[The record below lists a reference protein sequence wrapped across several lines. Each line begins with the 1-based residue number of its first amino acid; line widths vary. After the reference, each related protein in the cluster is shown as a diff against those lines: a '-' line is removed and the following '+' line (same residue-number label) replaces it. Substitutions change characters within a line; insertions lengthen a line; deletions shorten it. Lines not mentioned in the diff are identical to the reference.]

1 MTATAEAAAA
11 DSRREQAARFLNFFF
26 YGMSRGYV
34 EFRFTDGSPKRKPA
48 RKPAFFALP
57 VNAAQAAREAL
68 GEGGGANVFFG
79 PAPRYRVP
87 GSKGPAADEDVL
99 MTTCLWVDL
108 DYRRAE
114 GGAVEAI
121 RRAEEFP
128 LRPSVVVDS
137 DFGRQLYFVFN
148 EPATAGRL
156 LAWDRSMRSLAELFG
171 AGSDVRPS
179 AVLPLPGS
187 DHAQDGAGA
196 AAPALVS
203 DADSAWLRYGLEEL
217 EGPIRRQLELRRADR
232 RRAGAAKDG
241 KGEESATRGA
251 PADGPSDEPGRGPAD
266 AGPAGGVADDA
277 LPPSYERET
286 DGSVWFRPP
295 PADSDRRPPRPVKVS
310 NSYLRIAR
318 IQEDVESGEISF
330 AVEFDYLGRV
340 RSALIG
346 RSQMADARR
355 LVAALAGGGAPVTS
369 NNARAVV
376 SYLTAYE
383 HAFGAAIPRA
393 KVTGR
398 FGRLGEGGPFY
409 LPGATDAVEFR
420 PAAYGDAAV
429 YRALSS
435 RRGTLQGW
443 AEMMRGIAGEDFFVP
458 QAAVLAALVPPLQAG
473 LRIPNFILDING
485 NSSTG
490 KSTSLKLAASVYGRP
505 SDPDSLI
512 MQWMNTRLAV
522 EHVAGLCSGLPI
534 FLDDAQHC
542 PAELKRSLVYLI
554 ANGRGKGRVS
564 RGTGVR
570 ETPSWHTVALST
582 SEEPLHRASPHEGAR
597 GRILSI
603 GGATPPFPSGMNSF
617 VQAVEREAAENHG
630 HAGELYV
637 RHLNGWPDS
646 AWAAWRQRYWS
657 ARQELA
663 RPGSSNLVDRVGGYV
678 AAIQVAGEIAR
689 NLFGMP
695 FDPGAVARWLMG
707 HVAEDET
714 AQNYVAVALGAL
726 ADHYVKNVRH
736 FAGDGRHE
744 SDRSAA
750 VHGASKSGEFVG
762 FLASTVDAVFRRHNL
777 NRFTVLNRMTETG
790 LLHATENYRHTK
802 KVGVGGLKHRMV
814 CVKWSALF
822 PEDPAAGQ
830 PT

>member
-1 MTATAEAAAA
+1 MIAAAKIGAA
-11 DSRREQAARFLNFFF
+11 DSRYEQAARFLNFLF
-26 YGMSRGYV
+26 YGLSRGYV
-34 EFRFTDGSPKRKPA
+34 EFRFTDGSPRRKPT
-48 RKPAFFALP
+48 RKPAFYALP

-87 GSKGPAADEDVL
+87 TSKGPAADEDVL

-128 LRPSVVVDS
+128 LRPSAVVDS

-171 AGSDVRPS
+171 AGGDVRPS
-179 AVLPLPGS
+179 SVLPLPGS
-187 DHAQDGAGA
+187 DHAQDGAA

-203 DADSAWLRYGLEEL
+203 EADSAWLRYGLEEL
-217 EGPIRRQLELRRADR
+217 EGPLRRQLELRRANQ
-232 RRAGAAKDG
+232 RRAGAPKEKKVEGAAAARAATDG
-241 KGEESATRGA
+241 GPGEESGRC
-251 PADGPSDEPGRGPAD
+251 PSERGPAK
-266 AGPAGGVADDA
+266 GVVANA
-277 LPPSYERET
+277 LPPSYERDA
-286 DGSVWFRPP
+286 DGSVWFRPQP
-295 PADSDRRPPRPVKVS
+295 SDSDRRPPRPVKVS

-318 IQEDVESGEISF
+318 VQEDVESGEISF
-330 AVEFDYLGRV
+330 AIEFDYLGRV
-340 RSALIG
+340 RSAVIS

-355 LVAALAGGGAPVTS
+355 LVTALAGGGAPVTS

-383 HAFGAAIPRA
+383 HAFGAVVPRA

-398 FGRLGEGGPFY
+398 FGRLREDGPFY

-420 PAAYGDAAV
+420 PALYGDAAV

-435 RRGTLQGW
+435 RRGSLQGW
-443 AEMMRGIAGEDFFVP
+443 AEMMRQIAGEDFYVP
-458 QAAVLAALVPPLQAG
+458 QAAVLAALVPPLQAR
-473 LRIPNFILDING
+473 LQIPNFILDING

-505 SDPDSLI
+505 SDPDSLV

-554 ANGRGKGRVS
+554 ANGRGKGRVA

-603 GGATPPFPSGMNSF
+603 GGATPPFPSGMSSF
-617 VQAVEREAAENHG
+617 VQALEREAAENHG
-630 HAGELYV
+630 HPGELYV
-637 RHLNGWPDS
+637 RHLNGWADS
-646 AWAAWRQRYWS
+646 AWEAWRQRYWA
-657 ARQELA
+657 ARQELF
-663 RPGSSNLVDRVGGYV
+663 RGGSSNLVDRVSGYV
-678 AAIQVAGEIAR
+678 AAVQVAGEIAR
-689 NLFGMP
+689 KLFGLP
-695 FDPGAVARWLMG
+695 FDPAAVARWLMG
-707 HVAEDET
+707 HVAEDEA
-714 AQNYVAVALGAL
+714 AQNYVALALGAM

-736 FAGDGRHE
+736 FAGDGRHN

-750 VHGASKSGEFVG
+750 VHGAAKTNEFVG
-762 FLASTVDAVFRRHNL
+762 FLASTVDAIFRRHNL
-777 NRFTVLNRMTETG
+777 DRYTVLNRMAEAG

-822 PEDPAAGQ
+822 PEDTGAGRPA
-830 PT
+830 